1 MRFPRFTKIFL
12 TVLLVPGLTAAPV
25 CFAAEDPG
33 SRDQCIILLHG
44 LARSSVSMK
53 AIEWRLE
60 EEGYF
65 VVNNS
70 YPWLGKSIEEIAPP
84 AVEEG
89 LAECREAGKTR
100 VGFVTHS
107 MGGIVLRLYLQSQS
121 IPGMGRVV
129 MLAPPNQ
136 GSMMAD
142 QLMANGMIEPLLP
155 EPARQLGTGEES
167 VPKKLGPVNF
177 ELGIIAG
184 TNTRSIASVGLDE
197 VENDGTVAV
206 EETYVEGMQ
215 DIIVMPVD
223 HSFLMW
229 RDAVLDQVVQFLRH
243 GNFDHERTEVQQA
256 GD

>member
-1 MRFPRFTKIFL
+1 MRFPRFTKVFL

-53 AIEWRLE
+53 AVEWRLE

-70 YPWLGKSIEEIAPP
+70 YPWLGKNIEEIAPP

-89 LAECREAGKTR
+89 LTACREAGKSQ

-107 MGGIVLRLYLQSQS
+107 MGGIVLRQYLQSKS
-121 IPGMGRVV
+121 IAGMWRVV

-142 QLMANGMIEPLLP
+142 QLMANEMIEPLLP
-155 EPARQLGTGEES
+155 KPARQLGTGDNS
-167 VPKKLGPVNF
+167 IPKMLGPVDF

-184 TNTRSIASVGLDE
+184 SNTRTIGSVGLDE

-229 RDAVLDQVVQFLRH
+229 RSEVLDQVVQFLHR
-243 GNFDHERTEVQQA
+243 GNFDHAQAEEAMA